1 LAGIAQQNEMNINTI
16 ATSVT
21 DDHWGGLN
29 EVLCGSCYTGEDSYI
44 LPKDSIAAEIN
55 QIVQGGHLPASDRIP
70 VETPAKVVGC
80 FDLVAARGIRGG
92 RGRCAT
98 HVEATTSV
106 QRFSIPPI
114 TDETTWDEAEL
125 IMRNIFPFLKN
136 QQMRSDSHTPPEA
149 FDFTKGS
156 WKCRRKDCC
165 VEFKSWDEYLVARRE
180 CNKQRADKSDEGK
193 KATQKRATAYA
204 LLHPSQQ
211 CEFQPPATDLD
222 MKDIIVDPL
231 HDLMLNLPKVI
242 WKYCFGDRMTNA
254 QRELVAEYLLS
265 IGCPLDVRN
274 KNDGRDANK
283 KWFTGEAFAY
293 FCEGSDTS
301 PGLAEN

>member
-1 LAGIAQQNEMNINTI
+1 MRDIHVSGGSPHSLTPLLVTTPFHVWQPPVLAGIAQQNEMNINTI

-242 WKYCFGDRMTNA
+242 WKYCFGDRM
-254 QRELVAEYLLS
+254 S
-265 IGCPLDVRN
+265 
-274 KNDGRDANK
+274 K
-283 KWFTGEAFAY
+283 KIRKT
-293 FCEGSDTS
+293 T
-301 PGLAEN
+301 